1 MSLKVLIIED
11 EELAATKLEK
21 ILRAVEP
28 GVEVAGITD
37 SIEATLDWLNANEQP
52 DIILSDIE
60 LSDGQSFEI
69 FRQVNISSM
78 IIFVTSYDE
87 YAMKAFKVNSI
98 DYLLKP
104 VQKEELAEA
113 LNKYRQLY
121 KQQQVAVVPGDI
133 RSLVAQL
140 TTAKTQEY
148 RKRFLVKNLQK
159 LVSVEVADIA
169 YFYFDGKLTFFKTF
183 SNQKFILDYTLDE
196 LSDMLDP
203 EMFFRISRSFIV
215 AVKSIQRIDDYFGHR
230 LFLVLQPAIDKETI
244 VSRERVNDFKNWLGR

>member
-1 MSLKVLIIED
+1 MNILIIED

-21 ILRAVEP
+21 TLKAVEP
-28 GVEVAGITD
+28 EAKIVGITD
-37 SIEATLDWLNANEQP
+37 SIEATLEWLNDNDEP

-69 FRQVNISSM
+69 FRQVQINSM

-87 YAMKAFKVNSI
+87 YAMQAFKVNSI

-104 VQKEELAEA
+104 VQKEELAAA
-113 LNKYRQLY
+113 LFKY
-121 KQQQVAVVPGDI
+121 KQRYAQQKPSIPGDI
-133 RSLVAQL
+133 HSLVAQL
-140 TTAKTQEY
+140 NTIKTKEY

-159 LVSVEVADIA
+159 LVSVDVSEIA

-183 SNQKFILDYTLDE
+183 TNQKFILDYTLDE
-196 LSDMLDP
+196 LADMLEPDL
-203 EMFFRISRSFIV
+203 FFRISRSFIV
-215 AVKSIQRIDDYFGHR
+215 AIKSIQRIDDYFGHR

-244 VSRERVNDFKNWLGR
+244 VSRERVNDFKKWLGR